1 MTKQDAAREVARKAK
16 RIIPLMG
23 RAMEAQMRTPA
34 LPLPP
39 VHFHVLNRV
48 EIQPHTLNELAD
60 AMSVSSASMSRT
72 VTVLEERGWLS
83 RTRSTEDRRLV
94 QIELTSE
101 GHQVLQNIESRTEDF
116 LTQVL
121 EQLPDEKLDT
131 LREGMD
137 ILIGAFAN
145 QLTAV
150 PTDSLEDQ
158 E

>member
-1 MTKQDAAREVARKAK
+1 MANQDTARDVAQKAK

-48 EIQPHTLNELAD
+48 EEQPHTLQELAD

-72 VTVLEERGWLS
+72 VTVLEERGWLT
-83 RTRSTEDRRLV
+83 RTRSTEDRRIV
-94 QIELTSE
+94 QIGITVE
-101 GHQVLQNIESRTEDF
+101 GHQILEDIESRTEDF
-116 LTQVL
+116 LAQVL
-121 EQLPDEKLDT
+121 ETLPDEQLKT

-137 ILIGAFAN
+137 ILIGAFAD
-145 QLTAV
+145 QMTTV
-150 PTDSLEDQ
+150 PTDNTD
-158 E
+158 

>member
-1 MTKQDAAREVARKAK
+1 MGKQDTAREVARRAK

-23 RAMEAQMRTPA
+23 RAMEAHMRTPF

-48 EIQPHTLNELAD
+48 ELQPHTLNELAE

-72 VTVLEERGWLS
+72 VTVLEERGWLT
-83 RTRSTEDRRLV
+83 RNRSTADRRIV
-94 QIELTSE
+94 RIEITPE
-101 GHQVLQNIESRTEDF
+101 GHQVLADIEARTEDF

-121 EQLPDEKLDT
+121 ETVPQDDLET

-137 ILIGAFAN
+137 ILISAFAE
-145 QLTAV
+145 QMTHV
-150 PTDSLEDQ
+150 PTDNDE
-158 E
+158 